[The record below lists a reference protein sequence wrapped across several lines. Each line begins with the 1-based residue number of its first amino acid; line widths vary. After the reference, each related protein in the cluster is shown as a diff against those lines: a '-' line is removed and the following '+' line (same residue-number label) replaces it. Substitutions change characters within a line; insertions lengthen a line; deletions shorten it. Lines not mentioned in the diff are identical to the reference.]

1 MNGSRQQWIR
11 ALIENLS
18 GIPNRLD
25 ELAREERLA
34 SEKGAENLCRAAE
47 LIRHAIGR
55 LETAAK

>member
-1 MNGSRQQWIR
+1 MNLNTQQHIK
-11 ALIENLS
+11 ALISSLS

-25 ELAREERLA
+25 DIAREERPTSDRA
-34 SEKGAENLCRAAE
+34 ADDFCRAAE